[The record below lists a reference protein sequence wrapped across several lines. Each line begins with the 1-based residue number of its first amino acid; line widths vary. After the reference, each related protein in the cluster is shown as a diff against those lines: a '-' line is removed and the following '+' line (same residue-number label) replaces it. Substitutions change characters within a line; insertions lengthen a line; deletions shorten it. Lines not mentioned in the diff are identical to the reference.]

1 MINIRKDYSSLQKTV
16 LFAISA
22 EFFIQLIS
30 NALLYILPLYMHT
43 MSYTDGQIA
52 GFVAYRFLA
61 IVLITI
67 PLGFFIKGRKLK
79 GFFITTGIC
88 TPILTLL
95 SIKAIAL
102 HIGWLVGLTQF
113 LTGFSSACFSVSILP
128 FIIRNEKVE
137 NYTSAISLRYAG
149 VSMGA
154 VISGWM
160 IGVLN
165 TLNPHVFNEERVLI
179 IIGVTGLCNLYFLWK
194 IKDTEVMPEKS
205 KKIKLRE
212 DFDWKVIWSALIPN
226 ILIAIGAG
234 LAIPFISL
242 FFANVHNM
250 TTGAFALVNSTSSVL
265 IVIST
270 LYMPLIKRAIGMRSA
285 IVWIQ
290 IMAVG
295 ALVLLA
301 TTQYYNGYSIG
312 LIVAVG
318 AYLLRNPLMNMV
330 GPLTSELSMSYV
342 GSRNQEIVSALM
354 SAIMYGGYYV
364 SAIIFKELRERG
376 VDYASIFYITAGF
389 YLAGILFYDIIAVRH
404 LRSRANG
411 I

>member
-1 MINIRKDYSSLQKTV
+1 MINIRKDYASLQKPV
-16 LFAISA
+16 LYAISA

-43 MSYTDGQIA
+43 MSYTDGQVA
-52 GFVAYRFLA
+52 GFVSYRFLA

-102 HIGWLVGLTQF
+102 HISWLICLTQF

-128 FIIRNEKVE
+128 FILRNEKAE
-137 NYTSAISLRYAG
+137 HITSAISLRYAE

-154 VISGWM
+154 VISGLI
-160 IGVLN
+160 IGFLN
-165 TLNPHVFNEERVLI
+165 TMNPHIFNEEHALI
-179 IIGVTGLCNLYFLWK
+179 IIGFAGMINLYFLWK
-194 IKDTEVMPEKS
+194 IKNHEYAPVRNTR
-205 KKIKLRE
+205 IKLFE
-212 DFDWKVIWSALIPN
+212 DFDWKIIWYALIPN
-226 ILIAIGAG
+226 VLIAIGAG
-234 LAIPFISL
+234 LAIPFIGL

-250 TTGAFALVNSTSSVL
+250 STGVFALVNSAASAL
-265 IVIST
+265 IVVST
-270 LYMPLIKRAIGMRSA
+270 LFIPFIKRTMGMRSA
-285 IVWIQ
+285 ITWIQ
-290 IMAVG
+290 VMAVF

-301 TTQYYNGYSIG
+301 TTQYYNMYAIG
-312 LIVAVG
+312 LITAIG

-330 GPLTSELSMSYV
+330 GPLTAELSMGYV
-342 GSRNQEIVSALM
+342 GGRNQEIVSALM
-354 SAIMYGGYYV
+354 SAITSGGYYV
-364 SAIIFKELRERG
+364 SAIMFKHLRNEG
-376 VDYASIFYITAGF
+376 VDYASIFYITAGL
-389 YLAGILFYDIIAVRH
+389 YLTGILFYDIIARKHIRNTV
-404 LRSRANG
+404 NG